1 MNLKYIRDARSILR
15 NRSRP
20 TFRLS
25 VRGQSMIEFV
35 VICAALVAALFVP
48 IIDDVS
54 GGRRLST
61 VQLLI
66 DNLQQGYQRTSGA
79 LSLPE

>member
-1 MNLKYIRDARSILR
+1 MNYKDVNEGSGLVCKPFSFVLKYKAK
-15 NRSRP
+15 
-20 TFRLS
+20 
-25 VRGQSMIEFV
+25 GQSMIEFV

-48 IIDDVS
+48 VIDDVS
-54 GGRRLST
+54 GGRRMST

>member
-1 MNLKYIRDARSILR
+1 MKHSYPNPSADA
-15 NRSRP
+15 SRKLAM
-20 TFRLS
+20 TFRARAA
-25 VRGQSMIEFV
+25 RGQSMIEFV

-48 IIDDVS
+48 VIDDVS

-61 VQLLI
+61 AQLLI

>member
-1 MNLKYIRDARSILR
+1 
-15 NRSRP
+15 
-20 TFRLS
+20 
-25 VRGQSMIEFV
+25 MIEFV

>member
-1 MNLKYIRDARSILR
+1 
-15 NRSRP
+15 
-20 TFRLS
+20 
-25 VRGQSMIEFV
+25 MIEFV

-48 IIDDVS
+48 VIDDVS

-61 VQLLI
+61 AQLLI
-66 DNLQQGYQRTSGA
+66 DSLQQGYQRTSGA